1 LDVSNNNIEAKS
13 LALVNFDFNNCNNT
27 DKIMEFLAKL
37 GFYGMFGISGLICL
51 FNLANSAYTATA
63 AYGKTSESII
73 LGIAG
78 LLIALGMYFTYHQT
92 VHAEKYILGCGLL
105 GLTWLVVIIELFVGF
120 FFFNGP
126 IHWQ

>member
-1 LDVSNNNIEAKS
+1 
-13 LALVNFDFNNCNNT
+13 
-27 DKIMEFLAKL
+27 MEFLAKL
-37 GFYGMFGISGLICL
+37 GFYGMFGISGLVCL
-51 FNLANSAYTATA
+51 FNLANSAYTATT

-73 LGIAG
+73 LGLAG
-78 LLIALGMYFTYHQT
+78 LLVALGMYFTYQQT
-92 VHAEKYILGCGLL
+92 VQAEKYLLGCGLL